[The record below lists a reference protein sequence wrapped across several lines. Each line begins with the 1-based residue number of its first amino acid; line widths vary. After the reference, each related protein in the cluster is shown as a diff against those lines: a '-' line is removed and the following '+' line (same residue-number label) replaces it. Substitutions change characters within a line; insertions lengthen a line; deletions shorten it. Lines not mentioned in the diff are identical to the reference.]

1 MIRPIGA
8 QLRDALAALG
18 WDYEQTERNA
28 YRVAGLDF
36 LAGDL
41 AEVLLDGGRIAAADR
56 DTTLIAPELLAGGT
70 RVTCRLVPIGHFS
83 GGSCDRPATH
93 RSRHGDHGG
102 PWLYICGAHAEL
114 HQQLNTVPGRS
125 YRLTVQELTLP
136 PVPAE
141 VAIAPAEPDP
151 TEPVRFC
158 DVLPGDT
165 IIDTETGYP
174 ATVTV
179 VKDNGPFWK
188 VIAGTCNVTGF
199 PVYEAGQYDEHINA
213 PAPAP
218 RPAPAAS

>member
-8 QLRDALAALG
+8 QLRDALTALG

-28 YRVAGLDF
+28 YRIAGLDF

-56 DTTLIAPELLAGGT
+56 DATLIAPELLAGGT
-70 RVTCRLVPIGHFS
+70 RITCRLVAIGHFS
-83 GGSCDRPATH
+83 GTTCGRPATH
-93 RSRHGDHGG
+93 RSRHGEHGG
-102 PWLYICGAHAEL
+102 PWNYICDAHAAL
-114 HQQLNTVPGRS
+114 HRQLDDTAALS

-141 VAIAPAEPDP
+141 VTIAPADLGP

-158 DVLPGDT
+158 DVEPGDT

-179 VKDNGPFWK
+179 VRDNGPWWK
-188 VIAGTCNVTGF
+188 VIAGTCDVTGF
-199 PVYEAGQYDEHINA
+199 PVYEAGQYDEHLQV
-213 PAPAP
+213 PSPAP
-218 RPAPAAS
+218 RPAPATP